1 MLAIWFLVPLPFL
14 NRACISGSSPF
25 HTKSLQSFPTLCNPM
40 DCTPPG
46 SSVLE
51 ILEARILEWVSL
63 PLLSSR
69 GSSWP
74 RDWTHVPWSSR
85 IFTPEPLGKPVLYSV
100 VVQPPSCVWLF
111 VIPWTA
117 AYQAS
122 LSLTISQS
130 LPKFTESLIPSS
142 HLSSSDTLFSICPQS
157 LPASGNFPVSHLFTL
172 DDQNTG
178 ASASALVFLVNIQD
192 SSPIRLTG
200 LISLLSKGLSGLFSS
215 STVQK
220 HRFFGFLPSLWSSSH
235 NHTWTLGRPQ
245 PRLYGSLLAE

>member
-1 MLAIWFLVPLPFL
+1 
-14 NRACISGSSPF
+14 
-25 HTKSLQSFPTLCNPM
+25 M

-215 STVQK
+215 TTVQR
-220 HRFFGFLPSLWSSSH
+220 HQFFSAQPSLWSSSH